1 MEATSNIQFLID
13 IDDIS
18 LLKDIKKAFSMVKG
32 VRKIRIPELKR
43 LTEYEQSVKEARE
56 GKVNRY
62 ATPEKFFNKMRI

>member
-1 MEATSNIQFLID
+1 MEATSKIQFLID
-13 IDDIS
+13 IEDIS
-18 LLKDIKKAFSMVKG
+18 HLKDIKKAFSMVKG

-62 ATPEKFFNKMRI
+62 ATPEEFFNKRGI

>member
-32 VRKIRIPELKR
+32 VRKIRIPELKK

-62 ATPEKFFNKMRI
+62 TTPEEFFNKMGI

>member
-32 VRKIRIPELKR
+32 VRK
-43 LTEYEQSVKEARE
+43 
-56 GKVNRY
+56 Y
-62 ATPEKFFNKMRI
+62 AFLN

>member
-62 ATPEKFFNKMRI
+62 ATTEEFFNKMGI

>member
-56 GKVNRY
+56 GKVNR
-62 ATPEKFFNKMRI
+62 